1 MAMSGMVFSL
11 HRDNDGRCFFLRVE
25 VIISDATFFIVF
37 TDAETLPPPF
47 RIDNFSEVPIT
58 FFQVGNDG

>member
-1 MAMSGMVFSL
+1 MTFPP

-37 TDAETLPPPF
+37 TDGETLPPLF

-58 FFQVGNDG
+58 FFQVGNAG